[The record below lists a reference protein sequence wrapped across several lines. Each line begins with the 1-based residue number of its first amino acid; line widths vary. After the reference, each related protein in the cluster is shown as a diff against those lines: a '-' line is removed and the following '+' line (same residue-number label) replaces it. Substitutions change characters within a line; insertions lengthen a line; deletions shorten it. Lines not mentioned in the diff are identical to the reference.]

1 MLGGILTLTVA
12 PTGGFLVSR
21 RLPWRLALVGH
32 SGQEIMVAT
41 SRGDC
46 QRGNGD
52 EFDQFIGFNAQLD
65 RSGMLMETMRQVT
78 NDVANDLRTPLTRMP
93 TRLRRCAAGP
103 AR

>member
-41 SRGDC
+41 YAATANVGT
-46 QRGNGD
+46 
-52 EFDQFIGFNAQLD
+52 
-65 RSGMLMETMRQVT
+65 ETNLT
-78 NDVANDLRTPLTRMP
+78 SLLGSTPSWIAAACLW
-93 TRLRRCAAGP
+93 RRCVKSP
-103 AR
+103 MMSPTIFVRH